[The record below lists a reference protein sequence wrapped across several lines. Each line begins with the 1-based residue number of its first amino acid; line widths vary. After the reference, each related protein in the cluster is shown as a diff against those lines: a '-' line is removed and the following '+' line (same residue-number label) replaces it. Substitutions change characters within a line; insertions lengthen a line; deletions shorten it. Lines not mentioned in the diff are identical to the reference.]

1 MPNFMENIRMKKWLI
16 KNKLPVAGLVIG
28 GTVGFMYWKLV
39 GCNSGTCA
47 ITSSPRNSTIYFA
60 IMGALLFSMFK
71 KQAKDVV

>member
-1 MPNFMENIRMKKWLI
+1 MPNFMENIGMKKWLI

-28 GTVGFMYWKLV
+28 GTVGFVYWKLV

-47 ITSSPRNSTIYFA
+47 ITSSPRNSTIYFG